1 MTFHWST
8 YEYQPSFVLGFHG
21 CDQDVG
27 EAILSGQERHLKWSE
42 KKYDWLGHG
51 IYFWEGNP
59 ARALEWAENR
69 KALGKIQKPFV
80 IGAIID
86 LRHCLDLFDSRALH
100 EVRSVHHE
108 LIETLK
114 LADAEIPQN
123 QGDTPDKAGRNLD
136 CAVMNYLHEYR
147 KERPGDEPYDS
158 IRAPFLEGDGVYLGS
173 GFRSQN
179 HIQLCVRETEKCI
192 KGYFRPI
199 AAASQAYQAVTDA
212 VTAKPNSD

>member
-69 KALGKIQKPFV
+69 K
-80 IGAIID
+80 
-86 LRHCLDLFDSRALH
+86 
-100 EVRSVHHE
+100 
-108 LIETLK
+108 
-114 LADAEIPQN
+114 
-123 QGDTPDKAGRNLD
+123 
-136 CAVMNYLHEYR
+136 
-147 KERPGDEPYDS
+147 ERQGDEPYDS
-158 IRAPFLEGDGVYLGS
+158 IRAPFLEGDGVYPSS

-199 AAASQAYQAVTDA
+199 AS
-212 VTAKPNSD
+212 NHRSI